1 MRKASEWS
9 GKMANKNTSGKKFE
23 VALEELESVVE
34 QLESGDL
41 SLEDSLAAFE
51 KGVGLVKY
59 CNQKLTDVEKKIELL
74 VRDKEGKLQL
84 KALDTMAQDSADDED

>member
-1 MRKASEWS
+1 
-9 GKMANKNTSGKKFE
+9 MAKKDQSGKKFE
-23 VALEELESVVE
+23 SALEELESVIE

-59 CNQKLTDVEKKIELL
+59 CNQKLSEVEKKVELL
-74 VRDKEGKLQL
+74 IKDKEGRLQL
-84 KALDTMAQDSADDED
+84 KLLDSMEDDEEKDEGGD

>member
-1 MRKASEWS
+1 MADKNGSE
-9 GKMANKNTSGKKFE
+9 KKFE
-23 VALEELESVVE
+23 VALEELEKLIE

-41 SLEDSLAAFE
+41 SLEDSLTAFE

-84 KALDTMAQDSADDED
+84 KVLDTLASNDEEK

>member
-1 MRKASEWS
+1 
-9 GKMANKNTSGKKFE
+9 MANKNGSEKKFE
-23 VALEELESVVE
+23 VALEELEKVVE

-41 SLEDSLAAFE
+41 SLEDSLTAFE

-84 KALDTMAQDSADDED
+84 KVLESIAGDDEGK